1 MNPSRQPGYIFL
13 SQLGK
18 RRLRP
23 GGKIAT
29 DWLLKKGNLKRENH
43 VLEVAC
49 NMGTTTMEL
58 AAKYGCHITACDI
71 DQDALVAAAKNI
83 EQAGLKELVSIRH
96 EDALRLSFA
105 DESFDI
111 VLNEAMLTMLSQKRK
126 EKAAAEFFR
135 VLKPGGTLLTHNVV
149 LRDTDAELHK
159 HIITDLSKAVK
170 ANVSPLTQDGWN
182 LLLARAG
189 FKDIS
194 LFSGDV
200 TLMTLQG
207 MFYDE
212 GLRNTMRIIRNALT
226 TERRARFFEMAR
238 VFKKYKKHIGFIAL
252 CAKKGG

>member
-71 DQDALVAAAKNI
+71 DQDALLTAAKNI
-83 EQAGLKELVSIRH
+83 ENAGLKEFVSIRQ
-96 EDALRLSFA
+96 EDALHLSFA
-105 DESFDI
+105 DESFDV
-111 VLNEAMLTMLSQKRK
+111 VLNEAMLTMLSQKGK

-135 VLKPGGTLLTHNVV
+135 VLKPGGALLTHNVV
-149 LRDTDAELHK
+149 LRDTDTELCK
-159 HIITDLSKAVK
+159 QIITDLSKVVK
-170 ANVSPLTQDGWN
+170 ANVSPLTLDGWN
-182 LLLARAG
+182 LLFSRAG
-189 FKDIS
+189 FRDIS

-200 TLMTLQG
+200 TLMTPKG
-207 MFYDE
+207 MLYDE
-212 GLRNTMRIIRNALT
+212 GLKNTMRIIKNALT
-226 TERRARFFEMAR
+226 TEKRERFFEMAR
-238 VFKKYKKHIGFIAL
+238 VFKKYKKQIGFIVM
-252 CAKKGG
+252 CCKKGG

>member
-1 MNPSRQPGYIFL
+1 MSPSRQPGYIFL
-13 SQLGK
+13 AQLGK

-29 DWLLKKGNLKRENH
+29 DWLLKKGNLKRETH

-49 NMGTTTMEL
+49 NMGTTTIEL
-58 AAKYGCHITACDI
+58 AAKYGCHITACDV
-71 DQDALVAAAKNI
+71 DQDVLVTAAQNI
-83 EQAGLKELVSIRH
+83 EKAGLKELVSIRH

-111 VLNEAMLTMLSQKRK
+111 VLNEAMLTMLSQKGK

-149 LRDTDAELHK
+149 LRDTDEELRK
-159 HIITDLSKAVK
+159 QIIADLSKVVK
-170 ANVSPLTQDGWN
+170 AQVSPLTQDSWN
-182 LLLARAG
+182 LLFTQAG

-200 TLMTLQG
+200 TLMTPQG

-212 GLRNTMRIIRNALT
+212 GLRNTVRIIKNALT
-226 TERRARFFEMAR
+226 TEKRARFFEMAR
-238 VFKKYKKHIGFIAL
+238 VFKKYKKQIGFIAV
-252 CAKKGG
+252 CGKKSG